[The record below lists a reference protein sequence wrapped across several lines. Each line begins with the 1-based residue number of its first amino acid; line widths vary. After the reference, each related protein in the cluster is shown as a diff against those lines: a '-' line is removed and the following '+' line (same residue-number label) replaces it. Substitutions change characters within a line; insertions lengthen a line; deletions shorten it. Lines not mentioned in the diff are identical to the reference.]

1 MEGLRDLAE
10 GLVGPGGGRVRQE
23 LRVGVFVHRC
33 HRSVRFDRAGGGTP
47 VGWRTVRDVSYPE
60 GGVGVPKD
68 APPNKGGAS
77 ASSAYIGGNFGGCTF
92 ATEECDH
99 FFGVVLGPKTLP
111 RNAKTEGT
119 PGGQG
124 VMERRALPPLGLSP
138 GLCRTE
144 QETQHDG
151 TCTLLSWE
159 PRRRAAAAARRM
171 CRHRRPRLTDA
182 AARSMAQP
190 TASRLLVLTAAR
202 LHPPCRT
209 PRAFFCAAGQQD
221 AARQEDAR
229 QEAEAEPRH
238 PGLDPHAHWQHHPV
252 RAAAAAAPPDGP
264 LCPLCVGAAAVYA
277 PEPAAC
283 CSSPSRLYA

>member
-1 MEGLRDLAE
+1 MQQKNVTTF
-10 GLVGPGGGRVRQE
+10 LVWFWGPKRCPETPKPKKPKGGG
-23 LRVGVFVHRC
+23 
-33 HRSVRFDRAGGGTP
+33 
-47 VGWRTVRDVSYPE
+47 
-60 GGVGVPKD
+60 GGVHHPLT
-68 APPNKGGAS
+68 PP
-77 ASSAYIGGNFGGCTF
+77 
-92 ATEECDH
+92 
-99 FFGVVLGPKTLP
+99 
-111 RNAKTEGT
+111 R
-119 PGGQG
+119 
-124 VMERRALPPLGLSP
+124 LSP
-138 GLCRTE
+138 GLCTGQTTE

-202 LHPPCRT
+202 LHPPCCT